1 MCPAIV
7 VSERSFVRLKAE
19 LTLALSYTVVKTHAS
34 NNRRTRLAGTMS
46 TGQAARQAADAH
58 RSRQAVG
65 DRRRRQ
71 PVPNRLREKRA
82 ALVDAVTPLLI
93 EKGFHRTSVRDI
105 AEAVRWSMGAL
116 YLYIDRKE
124 DVLHFVCEEVMEEFN
139 EELGGV
145 EGLGLTATD
154 SLREAM
160 RRFFLHCDR
169 RRSQVKL
176 LYRESASMLR
186 EHLEY
191 MKRHEMFMCGVF
203 ERIISRGIAEG
214 CFAPVNPQLLAHDIV
229 VLGHTWALKGWSM
242 HTYLSI
248 QDYIA
253 HQTTFVLRALCAD
266 TESPSRPKMVEEP

>member
-1 MCPAIV
+1 MA
-7 VSERSFVRLKAE
+7 
-19 LTLALSYTVVKTHAS
+19 
-34 NNRRTRLAGTMS
+34 RTTS
-46 TGQAARQAADAH
+46 TEQAAQETADSH
-58 RSRQAVG
+58 RSRRAVG
-65 DRRRRQ
+65 DHRRRQ
-71 PVPNRLREKRA
+71 RVPDRLREKRA
-82 ALVDAVTPLLI
+82 VLVDAVTHLLT
-93 EKGFHRTSVRDI
+93 EKGFHRTSVRDM

-124 DVLHFVCEEVMEEFN
+124 DVLHFVSEEVMEEFN

-145 EGLGLTATD
+145 EELGPTATD

-169 RRSQVKL
+169 RRAQVKL

-214 CFAPVNPQLLAHDIV
+214 CFAPVNPQLMAHDIV
-229 VLGHTWALKGWSM
+229 VLGHMWALKGWSM

-248 QDYIA
+248 QDYVA
-253 HQTTFVLRALCAD
+253 HQTTFVLRSLCAD
-266 TESPSRPKMVEEP
+266 TESPSRPKMVGGHE